1 MVDKNRIK
9 GAAQK
14 IKGQIK
20 TAVGKIVGNRKTA
33 ASGKVDEVA
42 GGVQNPVLRQR
53 MLAALRRAVGNKS

>member
-42 GGVQNPVLRQR
+42 GGVHKPGAEAKDAGR
-53 MLAALRRAVGNKS
+53 AAKSRWK